1 MKTSWP
7 SPPFVKLVH
16 KKISN
21 EGFPR
26 SKWKRLHSKSGSE
39 HDGCKS
45 AIMAWLQH
53 SGDQLSTILGGKKQ
67 AKRER
72 ERKENYLG
80 KWPFHQTRANHWDS
94 TKFRTIQSLQWTT
107 LRIPLSQW
115 GFSSFAEAA
124 EILWQKFIMMK
135 IHLLNV
141 LWIRFWLIYNED
153 LLIKVLSDICGCAFH
168 NYNRAK

>member
-16 KKISN
+16 KKSQMKASLGVS
-21 EGFPR
+21 EKGCTPKVEVSMTVARVR
-26 SKWKRLHSKSGSE
+26 SWHGCNTLETKCQQSKGA
-39 HDGCKS
+39 KN
-45 AIMAWLQH
+45 
-53 SGDQLSTILGGKKQ
+53 KQ
-67 AKRER
+67 KRER
-72 ERKENYLG
+72 ERIENYSG
-80 KWPFHQTRANHWDS
+80 KWPFHQTRTNHWDS

-124 EILWQKFIMMK
+124 EILWQKFIIMK
-135 IHLLNV
+135 IHMNV

-153 LLIKVLSDICGCAFH
+153 LLI
-168 NYNRAK
+168 